1 MERQKPR
8 AKDRPEPFEINGTVV
23 KAGSTEHVEI
33 PVARLATGT
42 WLPLPIA
49 IIHGRRPGP
58 TVWLSAAVHGDELNG
73 IPIIQEVIRRLV
85 PKAMAGTV
93 LAVPVVNVFGFIN
106 ESRYLPDRR
115 DLNRSFPGS
124 PRGSLAAQVA
134 HLFMEQIVGRCS
146 FGIDFHSG
154 SDGRTNLPQI
164 RCDADDPE
172 IRRLA
177 VAFAAPVMLHAK
189 ERPGSLRAEAA
200 KLGIR
205 SLLYEAGE
213 DRRFDTS
220 CIQVGVSGVIRV
232 LQALE
237 MIDEDTAEP
246 AAPSFFSRRTQWVRS
261 RRGGM
266 CRIKVSLGEQVER
279 GQTVAFVSGTLA
291 RTGAAIRAPSA
302 GLVIGHLN
310 RALVNRGDAIAHIAE
325 PASPQE

>member
-1 MERQKPR
+1 MQIGG
-8 AKDRPEPFEINGTVV
+8 ATVR
-23 KAGSTEHVEI
+23 AGSQEHIEI

-42 WLPLPIA
+42 WLPLPVA
-49 IIHGRRPGP
+49 VVHGRHPGP

-73 IPIIQEVIRRLV
+73 IPIIHEVVRRLD
-85 PKAMAGTV
+85 PKAMAGTL

-124 PRGSLAAQVA
+124 PRGSLAAQLA
-134 HLFMEQIVGRCS
+134 HLFMEQIVKRCS

-164 RCDADDPE
+164 RCDTDNRD

-177 VAFAAPVMLHAK
+177 EEFAAPVVIHAK

-200 KLGIR
+200 KRGIPT
-205 SLLYEAGE
+205 LLFEAGE
-213 DRRFDTS
+213 DKRFDAKS
-220 CIQVGVSGVIRV
+220 IQVGVSGVLRV
-232 LQALE
+232 LHFMK
-237 MIDEDTAEP
+237 MIANVAIEP
-246 AAPSFFSRRTQWVRS
+246 AVPPFFSRRTQWVRA

-266 CRIKVSLGEQVER
+266 CRMKVALGDQVER
-279 GQTVAFVSGTLA
+279 GQTVAFVSGTFT
-291 RTGAAIRAPSA
+291 RTGSAVHAPTA

-310 RALVNRGDAIAHIAE
+310 RALVNRGDAIANIAE
-325 PASPQE
+325 LTPSSE